1 MKTNR
6 IYIKLNKNI
15 FKHLLLLIAALI
27 LEIIPY
33 SAVCVYGNLT
43 DTGLVER
50 VTNYYSSFSLVPLGN
65 ANFAPFVTGILT
77 CLLIVI
83 TGAGVL
89 MQKKKIID
97 FSRIITGITAIIS
110 ALPLFIL
117 MYSWASLL
125 ITTLLC
131 AQYIILTKYS
141 KNL

>member
-1 MKTNR
+1 MD
-6 IYIKLNKNI
+6 IKNT
-15 FKHLLLLIAALI
+15 FKYLLILIGILI
-27 LEIIPY
+27 LEIIPC

-43 DTGLVER
+43 DAGLIER

-89 MQKKKIID
+89 MKKKKIID

-110 ALPLFIL
+110 ALPLLIL

-141 KNL
+141 KSLSAEP